1 MHFLL
6 IGIWF
11 FARPLVLH
19 AARVKEN
26 CFSLSFIPAP
36 SCQSWWRASTGK
48 FCRFSGGFGLAPM
61 ALAVGRGRTATQCA
75 RSGGVL
81 RWAGHEPAGG
91 RQQPG
96 SKPPWKRAVLSRLA
110 HSRSPGW
117 GRRRHKVRRCR
128 ALWHPA
134 GAGGLAG
141 RARHRGGE
149 ESSRPRAS
157 R

>member
-1 MHFLL
+1 
-6 IGIWF
+6 
-11 FARPLVLH
+11 
-19 AARVKEN
+19 
-26 CFSLSFIPAP
+26 
-36 SCQSWWRASTGK
+36 
-48 FCRFSGGFGLAPM
+48 M
-61 ALAVGRGRTATQCA
+61 ALAVGRGRTARQCA

-134 GAGGLAG
+134 GTDQRACLRRACGRQAG
-141 RARHRGGE
+141 RARRGGGE
-149 ESSRPRAS
+149 GSSPPAVDHQSLQGRASGFDTPGSAAGQHAKIAESSCGRRDGHAGRGGLQHQRNPTT
-157 R
+157 